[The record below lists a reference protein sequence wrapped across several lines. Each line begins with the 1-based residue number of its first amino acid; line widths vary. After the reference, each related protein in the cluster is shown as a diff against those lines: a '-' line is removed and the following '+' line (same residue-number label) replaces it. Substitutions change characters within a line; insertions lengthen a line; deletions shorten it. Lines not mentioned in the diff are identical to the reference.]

1 MEAENKKERYGLLFP
16 EHVTDISIELWCYRN
31 NHPKE
36 KGGLGAA
43 GHLKRAIQILF
54 PEETRHG
61 SPLYVWHPWIDD
73 RVEAWCRCNGT
84 ILTGWGPAASAKST
98 DFGMIALVDW
108 YAAPAET
115 TTIICSTTLTMLHRR
130 IWGEVVRFHQLY
142 KNDGIGQYI
151 KSKTCI
157 VLNPDQFEQEI
168 EKAGIFGFAV
178 QQGSVKEARDNI
190 IGQHNR
196 RIRLLV
202 DEAQHPAL
210 EVAFE
215 ARANLKK
222 GCQDFKLVA
231 FGNPD
236 SRLDPL
242 GRYSEP
248 AAGWDSVNPDMDGWN
263 TKYGECRFYDG
274 LKSPGMTNPAKYHFL
289 IGKQDFE
296 DTADDQGYDSPDYW
310 QFCRGYVRPEGSS
323 LQIISESFA
332 IKHKMLSQPEW
343 VRDYIMGAGF
353 DPSYSSG
360 GDHRVIIPFQA
371 GMSTWGL
378 KIIAFLEPVQI
389 NIEVSKLE
397 EKTFA
402 RQLAEKAIEVC
413 TQYGVSKQYF
423 GMDTTGAQTILADFI
438 DEIWTE
444 PGRIHRCEFGGSASE
459 LPASERNKDPAKDV
473 YANRVTELW
482 FNMVSFGRSNQI
494 RNLPLVAL
502 KQFTMRNLV
511 SNVDRLVRTTKRQ
524 IEPKKIMKNRTGGR
538 SPDEADASCVC
549 LDTARVRMNIHPG
562 STNYEDTPYSLEDHA
577 VTREYQEIDVD
588 GHSDLYLTTDV

>member
-1 MEAENKKERYGLLFP
+1 MAENERERYGLRVP
-16 EHVTDISIELWCYRN
+16 EHVTDISLELWCYKN
-31 NHPKE
+31 NHPPE

-43 GHLKRAIQILF
+43 GHLKNAIRILF
-54 PEETRHG
+54 PEQTVHG
-61 SPLYVWHPWIDD
+61 SPLYVWHDWIER
-73 RVEAWCRCNGT
+73 RVDAWCNNRF
-84 ILTGWGPAASAKST
+84 LTAWGPAASAKST

-142 KNDGIGQYI
+142 KNEGLGQYV

-196 RIRLLV
+196 RIRLLI

-210 EVAFE
+210 EVAFD
-215 ARANLKK
+215 ARANLMK

-248 AAGWDSVNPDMDGWN
+248 LAGWDSITPDSESWK
-263 TKYGECRFYDG
+263 TKYGECHFFDG
-274 LKSPGMTNPAKYHFL
+274 MKSPGMKDPKKYHFL
-289 IGKQDFE
+289 IGAQDFE
-296 DTADDQGYDSPDYW
+296 DTEEDQGYDSPDYW

-332 IKHKMLSQPEW
+332 VKHKMLSGPEW
-343 VRDYIMGAGF
+343 VRDYEMGAGF

-360 GDHRVIIPFQA
+360 GDRRVVVPFRV
-371 GMSTWGL
+371 GMSTWGRM
-378 KIIAFLEPVQI
+378 IVAFLEPVQI
-389 NIEVSKLE
+389 NVEVSKLE
-397 EKTFA
+397 EKTFS

-413 TQYGVSKQYF
+413 NQYGVPKHKF
-423 GMDTTGAQTILADFI
+423 GMDTTGAQTVLADFI
-438 DEIWTE
+438 DEIWTN
-444 PGRIHRCEFGGSASE
+444 PGRIYRCEFGGSASD
-459 LPASERNKDPAKDV
+459 LPASEKNRDPAKDV

-482 FNMVSFGRSNQI
+482 FNMVSFGRANQI
-494 RNLPLVAL
+494 RDLPLVAL

-511 SNVDRLVRTTKRQ
+511 SSADKLVRTVKRQ
-524 IEPKKIMKNRTGGR
+524 IEPKKIMKSRTGGK
-538 SPDEADASCVC
+538 SPDEADACCVC
-549 LDTARVRMNIHPG
+549 LDVARVRMNVHPG
-562 STNYEDTPYSLEDHA
+562 SGIITETTESRAETEF
-577 VTREYQEIDVD
+577 VMEYDLD
-588 GHSDLYLTTDV
+588 GRQDLYLTSDV